1 MKFPYVGVFSEALRD
16 WVVRNGYELDYVK
29 NERKRITAKCKV
41 EGCSWRIY
49 ASVVQGCPLF
59 QV

>member
-29 NERKRITAKCKV
+29 MNEK
-41 EGCSWRIY
+41 G
-49 ASVVQGCPLF
+49 
-59 QV
+59 